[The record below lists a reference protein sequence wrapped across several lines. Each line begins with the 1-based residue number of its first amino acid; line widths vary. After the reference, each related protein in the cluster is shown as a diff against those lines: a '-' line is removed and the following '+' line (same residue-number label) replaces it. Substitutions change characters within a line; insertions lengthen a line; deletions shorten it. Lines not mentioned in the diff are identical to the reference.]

1 MTAALHLEMMR
12 SQAQQ
17 QRTLSQSDVE
27 RNCDDEEELQPIDA
41 SISTTTE
48 SQDQIASLILES
60 IHTLRKKIGL
70 TIEEINNGLEELRYA
85 AIEANEN

>member
-1 MTAALHLEMMR
+1 MTAALQLEMMR

-27 RNCDDEEELQPIDA
+27 RNCDDEEELQPRDA

-48 SQDQIASLILES
+48 SQDQIASLIVES
-60 IHTLRKKIGL
+60 IHILRKKIDL
-70 TIEEINNGLEELRYA
+70 TIEEINNVLEELRYA